1 MIGAVNDFLQY
12 ADADKYMSDWF
23 IDLKT
28 VLTFAWCIS
37 EVARIGVCERLAG
50 SPALPKQIF

>member
-37 EVARIGVCERLAG
+37 EVARVRVCASVCVRDL
-50 SPALPKQIF
+50 